1 MSTNGYDRF
10 GMTCNP
16 FKELRTED
24 VSDISSI
31 HVNQPVDDL
40 IAGYKEKVFDNQQS
54 ISLLLTGAEGMG
66 KTHRLHVSAYEAAAN
81 NITYAFLSI
90 ASDSSVSVCD
100 ELATQILTAK
110 KVSVFN
116 TPKWH
121 SELSKLA
128 KKVRKGNG
136 DCASFGRGVAQACNE
151 NAPFFL
157 LINDLHNLTYVSDS
171 ESFCIALHNILTT
184 LAPGVF
190 VMMTSTAE
198 FAEPFLQSR
207 LGIAQSLTDVILL
220 PPLSAEESQAIIGKR
235 INSCRL
241 VEAMDPIYPFSP
253 DSISS
258 MTDSSYGKPTLLIRY
273 ADASIQYA
281 LEHNALAID
290 EPLTIDA
297 IGFIK
302 QPYTAMQ
309 EETSHQ
315 EHSSTALS
323 EHSQIQS
330 LQDSSDEN
338 IEDDEKSDLPTDV
351 VSDKSCYLESI
362 PPTTLEEKA
371 CGDDLESPTTFDGS
385 SSSSDALSQP
395 ITSSSLPQPIFS
407 DSKQKENI
415 HSVEPL
421 HLDDEAYYDDELDD
435 GFEDEI
441 KDYTTSIM
449 VAEEQKKND
458 DVEGQIKDI
467 LDSDLEEIKDD
478 ETEERTEDE
487 DLDALDSKDMTEEV
501 TIEEKTAKT
510 VEEKTPKKDS
520 EKKKAGSSKE
530 KPSGSS
536 PNKKTSTKKK
546 GKEAKTPTKH
556 SSKKTKDNSSQEEST
571 SKTTQKKKQTEKKEI
586 QGRSVKVRCP
596 ECEEIFPIV
605 LTEETTTLVCPLC
618 GFEGEL

>member
-121 SELSKLA
+121 SELSKLS

-136 DCASFGRGVAQACNE
+136 DCASFGRAVAQACNE

-315 EHSSTALS
+315 EHSSIALS

-330 LQDSSDEN
+330 LEDSSDEN
-338 IEDDEKSDLPTDV
+338 IEDDEKSDLSTDV

-467 LDSDLEEIKDD
+467 LESEVEEIK
-478 ETEERTEDE
+478 EDE
-487 DLDALDSKDMTEEV
+487 LADNIEPFNSNDSAKEIA
-501 TIEEKTAKT
+501 IEENS
-510 VEEKTPKKDS
+510 EKPPKKS
-520 EKKKAGSSKE
+520 SKRNKTGSSKE

-546 GKEAKTPTKH
+546 TKVAKTPPKH
-556 SSKKTKDNSSQEEST
+556 SSKKTKDDSSQEEST

-586 QGRSVKVRCP
+586 QGRRVKVRCP